1 MKIFDKRDFVRFV
14 RDNDELYISNVN
26 VGSKEDS
33 FKFDMNIVNDV
44 VLSSGVYS
52 LMFGCRGEVEFRKV
66 NLVDELV
73 EWNELDNDNEFKSLI
88 GNWNE
93 NELDRDNVY
102 FELVFD
108 EEDFRCYFIIED
120 RFTKRSK

>member
-1 MKIFDKRDFVRFV
+1 MKIFSKEEFVNFVR
-14 RDNDELYISNVN
+14 NDEMIYIDNVDLN
-26 VGSKEDS
+26 SKDNN
-33 FKFDMNIVNDV
+33 FDYDMKIVNEV
-44 VLSSGVYS
+44 VDENGVYS
-52 LMFGCRGEVEFRKV
+52 LMFGSRGEVEFVKV